1 MSVPHSRRA
10 FFPALASLG
19 AAAVALVSGS
29 RVANAATSNDPVR
42 PRTEK
47 WDDSWTERLTH
58 PQRAVMDVA
67 SIDSGLGVAQTGYYL
82 ESVKEVFDSDTQ
94 AVLVIR
100 HAAVPMIVAPAIWEK
115 YDVGKTEKIA
125 GRTEGEFV
133 TTNIYA
139 KRIAA
144 LQERGVIVLGCDLA
158 LQGFGYKL
166 ARQAK
171 AEVSDVDKELR
182 ANLLPGV
189 ILQPTGVY
197 AVHRAQRAGC
207 TYVRCS

>member
-1 MSVPHSRRA
+1 MSAPHTRRS

-19 AAAVALVSGS
+19 AAAVAIVSGGRAAS
-29 RVANAATSNDPVR
+29 AATSSDAGR
-42 PRTEK
+42 PRTDT
-47 WDDSWTERLTH
+47 WDDSWTERLSH

-100 HAAVPMIVAPAIWEK
+100 HTAIPMIVAPAIWEK
-115 YDVGKTEKIA
+115 YDVGTTEKIT
-125 GRTEGEFV
+125 GRNEAEFV
-133 TTNIYA
+133 KTNIFA

-158 LQGFGYKL
+158 LQGFGYKV

-171 AEVSDVDKELR
+171 AEVADVDKELR